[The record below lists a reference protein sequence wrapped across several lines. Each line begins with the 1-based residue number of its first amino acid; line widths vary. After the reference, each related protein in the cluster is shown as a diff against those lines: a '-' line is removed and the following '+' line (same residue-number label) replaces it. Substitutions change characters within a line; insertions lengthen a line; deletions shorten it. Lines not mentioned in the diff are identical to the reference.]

1 MEVVK
6 VRDAEE
12 SQPPLQALNPISQ
25 EEKMKRFVTVI
36 AVLMVVF
43 VMGCAPTKVVPEKQ
57 LYTAY
62 NIWRMRSYNMKCINY
77 KYGHDIL
84 PAGTKVRNV
93 DIKRDSNQKKD
104 MITFTTDADNKIYNI
119 YFTKNWHPGKSIR
132 DYRDLMISTKNFE
145 ELTEG
150 MNEKEI
156 TAIKEGVIVDGM
168 SKNAVLVAYGY
179 PPEHRTGSLYADRW
193 IYWRNK
199 FATVAICFDKNDRTI
214 PCR

>member
-1 MEVVK
+1 
-6 VRDAEE
+6 
-12 SQPPLQALNPISQ
+12 
-25 EEKMKRFVTVI
+25 MKRFVTVI

-43 VMGCAPTKVVPEKQ
+43 VMGCAPTANKTQTAEPTVSQPKVVPEKQ

>member
-1 MEVVK
+1 MILYRFLDMEVVK

-43 VMGCAPTKVVPEKQ
+43 VMGCAPTANKTQTAEPTVSQPKVVPEKQ

-168 SKNAVLVAYGY
+168 SKIADKQKLQI
-179 PPEHRTGSLYADRW
+179 TGTFL
-193 IYWRNK
+193 
-199 FATVAICFDKNDRTI
+199 T
-214 PCR
+214 